1 MENVHIGNMIA
12 AKLTEQ
18 HKTKRELA
26 DAVGMSAGN
35 AVYLTTR
42 DSIDVK
48 TLHRIGMV
56 LRYNF
61 FKHFPIDDVSTAP
74 STGAGQVVDEKDKKI
89 DELKNRIAEMEKIN
103 DWMKRDLEMQT
114 KENGYLKEIN
124 ELLKKK
130 QM

>member
-1 MENVHIGNMIA
+1 MENVHIGNLIA

-26 DAVGMSAGN
+26 DAAGMSAGN

-61 FKHFPIDDVSTAP
+61 FKHFPIEDTSTSL
-74 STGAGQVVDEKDKKI
+74 STDAGQVMNEKDKKI

-103 DWMKRDLEMQT
+103 DGMKRDLEMQV

-124 ELLKKK
+124 ELLRKK
-130 QM
+130 